1 MMSAFVAPDLGAPAL
16 APGAR
21 NRRAQHRPGRRVATV
36 TAIVTAA
43 HVAGLWALSRAWSQP
58 ASPTAPRIVQVQL
71 LTPEP
76 APPQPAAQPVP
87 RPEPPRP
94 QAVPKTAPVRA
105 ANPPVPPPALPQP
118 TNLPQTEATPTPA
131 PEAVAEA
138 AAPPAAKPAAPAATA
153 TASAPAAEAAST
165 TASAA
170 APPAAARIELPSA
183 SAAYLNN
190 PPPPYPALSR
200 RLGEQGRVVLR
211 VRIEPDGTAS
221 AAEIRT
227 SSGYERLDQAALQ
240 AVLRW
245 RYVPGKRNGVPEA
258 MWFLVPVQFVLQ

>member
-1 MMSAFVAPDLGAPAL
+1 M
-16 APGAR
+16 
-21 NRRAQHRPGRRVATV
+21 
-36 TAIVTAA
+36 
-43 HVAGLWALSRAWSQP
+43 
-58 ASPTAPRIVQVQL
+58 
-71 LTPEP
+71 
-76 APPQPAAQPVP
+76 
-87 RPEPPRP
+87 
-94 QAVPKTAPVRA
+94 
-105 ANPPVPPPALPQP
+105 
-118 TNLPQTEATPTPA
+118 
-131 PEAVAEA
+131 AEA

-153 TASAPAAEAAST
+153 TASAPAAEAASN
-165 TASAA
+165 TASAAA

>member
-1 MMSAFVAPDLGAPAL
+1 
-16 APGAR
+16 
-21 NRRAQHRPGRRVATV
+21 
-36 TAIVTAA
+36 
-43 HVAGLWALSRAWSQP
+43 
-58 ASPTAPRIVQVQL
+58 
-71 LTPEP
+71 
-76 APPQPAAQPVP
+76 APPQP
-87 RPEPPRP
+87 
-94 QAVPKTAPVRA
+94 
-105 ANPPVPPPALPQP
+105 
-118 TNLPQTEATPTPA
+118 EATPTPA
-131 PEAVAEA
+131 PEAVAVTSAPPVAAPATPAPGAAVAASAVEA
-138 AAPPAAKPAAPAATA
+138 ASPAASAAAAPAA
-153 TASAPAAEAAST
+153 AP
-165 TASAA
+165 
-170 APPAAARIELPSA
+170 RIELPSA

>member
-21 NRRAQHRPGRRVATV
+21 SRRAQHRPGRRVATV

-76 APPQPAAQPVP
+76 APPQPAAQPAP
-87 RPEPPRP
+87 PPEPPRP
-94 QAVPKTAPVRA
+94 KAVPKTAPVRA
-105 ANPPVPPPALPQP
+105 DTPPPPTAPPQP
-118 TNLPQTEATPTPA
+118 EATPTPA
-131 PEAVAEA
+131 PEAVAVTSAPPVAAPATPAPGAAVAASAVEA
-138 AAPPAAKPAAPAATA
+138 ASPAASAAAAPAA
-153 TASAPAAEAAST
+153 AP
-165 TASAA
+165 
-170 APPAAARIELPSA
+170 RIELPSA